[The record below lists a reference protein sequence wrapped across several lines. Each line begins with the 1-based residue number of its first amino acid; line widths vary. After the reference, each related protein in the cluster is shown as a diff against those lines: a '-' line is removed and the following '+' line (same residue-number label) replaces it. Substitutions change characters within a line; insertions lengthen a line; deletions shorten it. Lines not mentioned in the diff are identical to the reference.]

1 MDSTLKEKHK
11 PVPNST
17 ISILRSG
24 LFSNVESLQTSW
36 TKIELK
42 RGKFREHHQD
52 LIDAIICISGDEIK
66 TNKNGEMWF
75 IIDFYALDK
84 FLGGSRNYDLLE
96 SKFLDLQTTLIA
108 LTKIIKNDDNE
119 YKLMDY
125 QTIITSYKTIE
136 KIKTNHGGGPAVS
149 RIKKTVGVVF
159 SKAYTELLLQKNTD
173 IKIFYSSLVPK
184 ILSLKKQNLKAIT
197 RLLLTQKNDQI
208 MSKLKICEFLNIKTN
223 SREFRR
229 FWSDVNASKTKL
241 EELGIS
247 VNTDRLEYKRNKN
260 VFFLN

>member
-1 MDSTLKEKHK
+1 ME
-11 PVPNST
+11 
-17 ISILRSG
+17 
-24 LFSNVESLQTSW
+24 
-36 TKIELK
+36 
-42 RGKFREHHQD
+42 
-52 LIDAIICISGDEIK
+52 
-66 TNKNGEMWF
+66 
-75 IIDFYALDK
+75 
-84 FLGGSRNYDLLE
+84 
-96 SKFLDLQTTLIA
+96 
-108 LTKIIKNDDNE
+108 
-119 YKLMDY
+119 
-125 QTIITSYKTIE
+125 
-136 KIKTNHGGGPAVS
+136 
-149 RIKKTVGVVF
+149 TVGVVF

-229 FWSDVNASKTKL
+229 FWSDVNASKIKL

-247 VNTDRLEYKRNKN
+247 VNADRLEYKRNKN